1 MRNKLGVDLFQVLF
15 IYLFVISFPE
25 GWGKGVVV
33 VVVAG
38 GGRVSI
44 RQQARR
50 SVVEKDEW
58 FGS

>member
-1 MRNKLGVDLFQVLF
+1 MLFLSGRVG
-15 IYLFVISFPE
+15 E
-25 GWGKGVVV
+25 WEKGVVV

-44 RQQARR
+44 RQQVRR
-50 SVVEKDEW
+50 FVVEKDEW